1 MADSKYLI
9 FIDESGD
16 HILDFTNQQYSVF
29 VLACCIIKKGEYL
42 HNLLPKFTDIKLKYF
57 HNDGIIFHEREIHK
71 KINEFSLLKNRD
83 IFNNFMTDLNNLI
96 IGIDYTLV
104 ATVINKPAIKI
115 KAERLPHAYHFA
127 NKLCIERI
135 QEFLKENN
143 ASNDMT
149 TLLFEKRGE
158 QEDKELKVNFYD
170 LMREMNWNN
179 LNIEIAPKATNSL
192 GLQFVDLM
200 ARPIGRYAINPNQP
214 NRAFEILKN
223 KFRKQDGKFED
234 CGLKIYP

>member
-1 MADSKYLI
+1 
-9 FIDESGD
+9 
-16 HILDFTNQQYSVF
+16 
-29 VLACCIIKKGEYL
+29 
-42 HNLLPKFTDIKLKYF
+42 
-57 HNDGIIFHEREIHK
+57 
-71 KINEFSLLKNRD
+71 
-83 IFNNFMTDLNNLI
+83 
-96 IGIDYTLV
+96 
-104 ATVINKPAIKI
+104 
-115 KAERLPHAYHFA
+115 
-127 NKLCIERI
+127 
-135 QEFLKENN
+135 
-143 ASNDMT
+143 MT

-179 LNIEIAPKATNSL
+179 LNIEITPKATNSL

>member
-1 MADSKYLI
+1 MADSKYII

-83 IFNNFMTDLNNLI
+83 ILNNFMTDFNNLI

-115 KAERLPHAYHFA
+115 KAERLPHAYHLRA
-127 NKLCIERI
+127 NYVLKEYKN
-135 QEFLKENN
+135 FLKK
-143 ASNDMT
+143 T
-149 TLLFEKRGE
+149 TL
-158 QEDKELKVNFYD
+158 Q
-170 LMREMNWNN
+170 M
-179 LNIEIAPKATNSL
+179 I
-192 GLQFVDLM
+192 
-200 ARPIGRYAINPNQP
+200 
-214 NRAFEILKN
+214 
-223 KFRKQDGKFED
+223 
-234 CGLKIYP
+234 